1 MKQKFDIITSTC
13 VPLPLENVDTDQIIP
28 ARFLKATTKEEKFFG
43 DNLFRD
49 WRYHK
54 DGTIVE
60 DFVLNNPKYKGCIL
74 VAGKNFGSGSSR
86 EHAAWAIAGYGF
98 RVVIS
103 SFFADIHKNN
113 ELNNFVLPVQ
123 VSEAFLPELFSTI
136 QDNPDAQVEV
146 DLPNQTVTNLTTG
159 HAEHFDINGYKKHCL
174 MNGLDDI
181 DFLVA
186 NKDKIEQWE
195 KRPPSI
201 SPCLGGVSEAS
212 PKQGRL
218 VGSPFVEI
226 MDATLRDGEQTN
238 GVSFLPH
245 EKLVMARKLL
255 SDVNVD
261 RIEIASARVSEG
273 EREAVTKICAYAQK
287 NGLLDRVEVLGFVDG
302 GKSIDWIAE
311 CGGKVVNLL
320 AKGSLKHCT
329 HQLHKTPE
337 EHISD
342 ILHEVEYAA
351 SKGISVNLYL
361 EDWSNGMKDS
371 PEYVYQLMDE
381 LTANSQKQIAR
392 FMLPDTLGVMNPLQ
406 VIEYFRKMIK
416 RYPETHFDFHAHN
429 DYDLAV
435 SNSLAAVYS
444 GARGLHVTVNGL
456 GERCGNAPMASV
468 QAILKDQFHA
478 KTNIVESQLNDLSRM
493 VESFSGITVAPN
505 QPIVGENVFTQV
517 AGVHADGDTKDKLYY
532 NELMPER
539 FGRKREYALGK
550 NSGKANIAKNL
561 EELGLELTPE
571 QTRRVTERITE
582 LGDKKEIVTQE
593 DLPFIVSDVLKHDS
607 SDDKVKLISYV
618 VSTAYGLRPGANVK
632 VEINGHQYEAA
643 GTGDGQYD
651 AFVKALRYI
660 YKKYLDRTFP
670 ILANYQVTSP
680 PGGRTDALVQTVI
693 TWNDNGKM
701 IRTRGLDAD
710 QTEAAIK
717 ATFKMLNI
725 IENEITNKI
734 I

>member
-123 VSEAFLPELFSTI
+123 VSEAFLSELFSTI

-670 ILANYQVTSP
+670 ILANYQVTIP

-701 IRTRGLDAD
+701 LRTRGLDAD

-725 IENEITNKI
+725 IENEITI
-734 I
+734 